1 MVLPKESEHETFSCL
16 KRLPQGK
23 PTFENA
29 REKKEDLS
37 KFLLNKLYYKRPIQS
52 HVIRLEGF
60 FVPIVLFSSFS
71 ETYHQRKA
79 DKLS

>member
-29 REKKEDLS
+29 REEKEDLS
-37 KFLLNKLYYKRPIQS
+37 KVLLNKLYYKRPIQS

-60 FVPIVLFSSFS
+60 FVPIALFSISS
-71 ETYHQRKA
+71 ET
-79 DKLS
+79 

>member
-16 KRLPQGK
+16 NRLPQGK

-29 REKKEDLS
+29 REKKKEDLS
-37 KFLLNKLYYKRPIQS
+37 KVLLNKLYYKRPIQS

-60 FVPIVLFSSFS
+60 FVPIDSFV
-71 ETYHQRKA
+71 
-79 DKLS
+79 